1 MVARNGTG
9 RKITRSVTSCA
20 ECLAWGLTYAQ
31 GVCLAC
37 YNFAARN
44 PVTGACA
51 GCGRWLPVKKQY
63 CRLCWCQ
70 ARADRDALAAD
81 ARSAVVL
88 APWLPQVSH
97 HQLFFAGMDR
107 RQARPR
113 VTTRRLG
120 ARGRPPKPAPAVVTG
135 PRPAPVQLSL
145 FAALPRAYRLG
156 RIDLRSG
163 PPPDN
168 PWLAWALHLA
178 HVMAETR
185 GFDRVVHREL
195 NRNLV
200 MLLAGYASGDT
211 IRVSDFHP
219 VLTSAGAS
227 LAHTIEV
234 LTAMGIVTDDRQATF
249 DTWLHAKLDELAP
262 AIAELAQRWARVLHD
277 GSPRRRPRSPSTATN
292 YLNAARP
299 ALLAWSQTYDH
310 LREVTRDD
318 VLAHLDGLR
327 GDARMTALVALRSLF
342 SWARRE
348 RLIFTNPASQIRIG
362 ARALPVWQ
370 PLTAADITGAVQ
382 ASTTPQARLC
392 VVLAAVHAARPGQIR
407 AIQLSDADLGSHRIT
422 IGGHPRPLDDLTRRI
437 LIGWLDHRRR
447 RWPHTAN
454 QHLLV
459 SKESALHHGP
469 VSSAYILN
477 LRGLPA
483 TLERLRIDRQLEEA
497 LASGGDPLHM
507 AAVFGVD
514 TSTAIRYATNARK
527 LLDHGH
533 AALLPDSPSTQVP
546 APGITGDG
554 YLGSR

>member
-1 MVARNGTG
+1 M
-9 RKITRSVTSCA
+9 TSCA

-37 YNFAARN
+37 YNFVARN
-44 PVTGACA
+44 RLTGECA

-88 APWLPQVSH
+88 APWLPRVSH
-97 HQLFFAGMDR
+97 HQLFFAGMGR

-113 VTTRRLG
+113 AITRRPG
-120 ARGRPPKPAPAVVTG
+120 VKGRPPKPAPSAVTA
-135 PRPAPVQLSL
+135 PRPAPVQLTL
-145 FAALPRAYRLG
+145 FATLPRAYRFS

-163 PPPDN
+163 PPPQD

-178 HVMAETR
+178 HVIAETR
-185 GFDRVVHREL
+185 GFDPVVHREL

-200 MLLAGYASGDT
+200 MLLAGYATGDT
-211 IRVSDFHP
+211 IRVSDFNR

-234 LTAMGIVTDDRQATF
+234 LNAMGIVTDDRPATF
-249 DTWLHAKLDELAP
+249 DTWLQAKLDGLAP
-262 AIAELAQRWARVLHD
+262 AIAEQAQRWARVLHD
-277 GSPRRRPRSPSTATN
+277 GSPRRRPRRPSTATN

-299 ALLAWSQTYDH
+299 ALLTWSRTHDH
-310 LREVTRDD
+310 LREITRDD
-318 VLAHLDGLR
+318 VLGHLAVLH

-342 SWARRE
+342 TWARRE
-348 RLIFTNPASQIRIG
+348 RLIFTNPASRIRIG
-362 ARALPVWQ
+362 ASPLRIWQ
-370 PLTAADITGAVQ
+370 PLTPAEITSAVQ
-382 ASTTPQARLC
+382 AATTPQARLC
-392 VVLAAVHAARPGQIR
+392 IALAAVHAARPGQIR
-407 AIQLSDADLGSHRIT
+407 AMQLNDADLGNHRIT
-422 IGGHPRPLDDLTRRI
+422 IAGHPRPLDELTRRI
-437 LIGWLDHRRR
+437 LIEWLDHRRR
-447 RWPHTAN
+447 RWPHTPN
-454 QHLLV
+454 PHLLV

-469 VSSAYILN
+469 VSHRFILN

-497 LASGGDPLHM
+497 LTSGGDPLHM
-507 AAVFGVD
+507 AAVFGID

-533 AALLPDSPSTQVP
+533 AAMLSASPSTQVP
-546 APGITGDG
+546 APRIAGDEH
-554 YLGSR
+554 LGSR

>member
-1 MVARNGTG
+1 VVARNGTG
-9 RKITRSVTSCA
+9 RKIARSVTSCA

-44 PVTGACA
+44 PVTGECA
-51 GCGRWLPVKKQY
+51 GCGRRLPVKKQY

-88 APWLPQVSH
+88 APWLPQVRY

-107 RQARPR
+107 RQARPPAIA
-113 VTTRRLG
+113 RRRG
-120 ARGRPPKPAPAVVTG
+120 VKGRPPKPPPAVMTG
-135 PRPAPVQLSL
+135 PWPAPVQLSL

-163 PPPDN
+163 PPPQN
-168 PWLAWALHLA
+168 PWLAWGLHLA

-185 GFDRVVHREL
+185 GFDPVVHREL

-200 MLLAGYASGDT
+200 MLLAGYARGDT
-211 IRVSDFHP
+211 IRVSDFRP
-219 VLTSAGAS
+219 VLASAGAS

-234 LTAMGIVTDDRQATF
+234 LTAMGIVTDDRPATF
-249 DTWLHAKLDELAP
+249 DTWMQAKLDGLAP

-277 GSPRRRPRSPSTATN
+277 GSPRRRPRSPSTATT

-299 ALLAWSQTYDH
+299 ALQAWSHTYDH

-318 VLAHLDGLR
+318 VLEHLAGLR

-342 SWARRE
+342 TWARRE
-348 RLIFTNPASQIRIG
+348 RLIFTNPASRIRIG
-362 ARALPVWQ
+362 ASPRPIWQ
-370 PLTAADITGAVQ
+370 PLTAAEITGAVQ
-382 ASTTPQARLC
+382 AASTAQARLC
-392 VVLAAVHAARPGQIR
+392 VALAAVHAARPGQIR
-407 AIQLSDADLGSHRIT
+407 AIQLGDVDLGSHRIT
-422 IGGHPRPLDDLTRRI
+422 VGGHPRPLDDLTRQM
-437 LIGWLDHRRR
+437 LIEWLDYRHR

-454 QHLLV
+454 PHLLI

-469 VSSAYILN
+469 VSHRFILN

-497 LASGGDPLHM
+497 LTSGGDPLHM
-507 AAVFGVD
+507 AMVFGVD
-514 TSTAIRYATNARK
+514 TSTAIRYAANACQ

-533 AALLPDSPSTQVP
+533 AALLSDSPSTQVP
-546 APGITGDG
+546 APGITGDAH
-554 YLGSR
+554 LGSR

>member
-1 MVARNGTG
+1 M
-9 RKITRSVTSCA
+9 TSCA

-44 PVTGACA
+44 RLAGACA
-51 GCGRWLPVKKQY
+51 GCRRRLPLKNQY

-88 APWLPQVSH
+88 APWLSRVRW
-97 HQLFFAGMDR
+97 HQLFFADMDR

-113 VTTRRLG
+113 ATARRAG
-120 ARGRPPKPAPAVVTG
+120 VKGRPRKPPPPAVAG
-135 PRPAPVQLSL
+135 PRKQPVQLPL

-156 RIDLRSG
+156 RIDLRTG
-163 PPPDN
+163 PPPPN

-178 HVMAETR
+178 HAMAETR
-185 GFDRVVHREL
+185 GFDAVVHREL
-195 NRNLV
+195 NRTLV

-211 IRVSDFHP
+211 IRISDFHP

-227 LAHTIEV
+227 LTHTIEV
-234 LTAMGIVTDDRQATF
+234 LTAMGIVTDDRPATF
-249 DTWLHAKLDELAP
+249 DTWLQAKLDGLAP
-262 AIAELAQRWARVLHD
+262 AIAGHVQRWARVLHD
-277 GSPRRRPRSPSTATN
+277 GGPRRRPRSPSTTTN

-327 GDARMTALVALRSLF
+327 GDPRMTALVALRSLF

-370 PLTAADITGAVQ
+370 PLTGAEITSAVEAA
-382 ASTTPQARLC
+382 TTPQARLC
-392 VVLAAVHAARPGQIR
+392 VALAAVHAARPGQIR
-407 AIQLSDADLGSHRIT
+407 AIQLSDADLGNRRIT
-422 IGGHPRPLDDLTRRI
+422 IAGRARPLDDLTRRI
-437 LIGWLDHRRR
+437 LIEWLDHRRR

-454 QHLLV
+454 QHLLI
-459 SKESALHHGP
+459 SKDSALREGP
-469 VSSAYILN
+469 VSHRYVLN

-497 LASGGDPLHM
+497 LDSGGDPLRL
-507 AAVFGVD
+507 AAVFGIN
-514 TSTAIRYATNARK
+514 TSTAIRYATSARR
-527 LLDHGH
+527 LLEHGH
-533 AALLPDSPSTQVP
+533 AALLTSSPSTQVP

-554 YLGSR
+554 YLSSS